1 MTVVD
6 DGSYHTVSVL
16 QGYHSGVGVAGF
28 LDGGVEVLAYGVNLG
43 DVVQEETS
51 HVEVVDGHVA
61 EDTAGDLYV
70 LGRRGGGVAGDDQQ
84 GLQVTDLAVGNSL
97 VQGGEGGV
105 EAAVEAEHNRNLYG
119 VQLSLGS
126 LNVLHVQSNGLLAQH
141 CLASLGGSQQV
152 RNV

>member
-16 QGYHSGVGVAGF
+16 QGYHSGVGVSGF

-43 DVVQEETS
+43 DVAQEETS

-70 LGRRGGGVAGDDQQ
+70 LGWRGGGVAGDDQQ
-84 GLQVTDLAVGNSL
+84 GLQVADLAVGNSL

-141 CLASLGGSQQV
+141 GLASLGGSQQV